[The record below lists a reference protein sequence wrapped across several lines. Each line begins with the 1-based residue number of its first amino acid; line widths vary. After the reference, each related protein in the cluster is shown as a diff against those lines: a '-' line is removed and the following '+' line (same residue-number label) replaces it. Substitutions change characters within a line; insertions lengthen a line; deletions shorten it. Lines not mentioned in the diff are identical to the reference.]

1 MDWKGSKVLVVGLG
15 KSGTAAAGVLADLGA
30 VVVACDKDVKGE
42 EEVRELRD
50 KGVRLILGSYP
61 DLATWKPHL
70 VVTSPGVPSWEPP
83 LRMARELGIPV
94 WGELELA
101 YRLLPPRSTVIGIT
115 GTNGKTTTTALVGQM
130 LQDAG
135 YAVKIGGNIG
145 TPLVA
150 EAVKA
155 WPGWYFVCEVSSFQ
169 LETVELF
176 RPRVAVILNITP
188 DHLDRHLTWEEY
200 VRCKARLLASQ
211 EKDDFAVLNFDDP
224 VVRELK
230 NKAKGQVLFFS
241 RERRP
246 ERGAFVQEGRLCL
259 DLGDGARYLCRV
271 EELALKGAHNLENA
285 LAAAAAAG
293 ILGVSAS
300 RIAHTLKTFPGVPHR
315 LEFVAEIKGVQ
326 YINDSKG
333 TNPEATL
340 KALDAYA
347 QPLILIA
354 GGKNK
359 GSDFTCLARKMR
371 ERVKHLILLGEA
383 APALKEAAQREGVA
397 SILVVRD
404 LVEAV
409 NRAYNLAEPGDVVL
423 LSPACASWD
432 MFKNYEERGELFKR
446 LVRSLGEGGES
457 YAEAG
462 RTC

>member
-1 MDWKGSKVLVVGLG
+1 MDWNGYEVLVVGLG
-15 KSGTAAAGVLADLGA
+15 KSGAAAARVLADLGA
-30 VVVACDKDVKGE
+30 RVVACDREFKSE
-42 EEVRELRD
+42 PELRELRD

-61 DLATWKPHL
+61 DLVKLRPHL

-83 LRMARELGIPV
+83 LRAARELGIPL

-101 YRLLPPRSTVIGIT
+101 YRLLPPQSTVVGIT
-115 GTNGKTTTTALVGQM
+115 GTNGKTTTTALIGQV

-135 YAVKIGGNIG
+135 YGVRIAGNIG

-155 WPGWYFVCEVSSFQ
+155 PSGQYFVCEVSSFQ

-176 RPRVAVILNITP
+176 RPRVAAILNLTP
-188 DHLDRHLTWEEY
+188 DHLDRHGTWEEY
-200 VRCKARLLASQ
+200 VNCKARLLASQ

-230 NKAKGQVLFFS
+230 DRAKGQVLFFS
-241 RERRP
+241 RRHRP
-246 ERGAFVQEGRLCL
+246 GKGAFIQEGRLCL
-259 DLGDGARYLCRV
+259 DLGNGAQYLCRV

-285 LAAAAAAG
+285 LAAAAVAG
-293 ILGVSAS
+293 ILGVSFS
-300 RIAHTLKTFPGVPHR
+300 DIAHTLKTFSGVPHR
-315 LEFVAEIKGVQ
+315 LEFVAEINGVQ

-340 KALDAYA
+340 KALDAYC

-359 GSDFTCLARKMR
+359 GSDFTYLARKMR

-383 APALKEAAQREGVA
+383 APVLKEAAQRAGVS
-397 SILVVRD
+397 SILVVKD

-409 NRAYNLAEPGDVVL
+409 GRAYSLAEPGDVVL

-446 LVRSLGEGGES
+446 LVRSLREDGES
-457 YAEAG
+457 HAEAG
-462 RTC
+462 RTY